1 MKCFNV
7 VVLVLV
13 LAGCKKEK
21 LDPSLHFKAN
31 VSIEEKIQA
40 SKYNWNETKNITIH
54 VTSPQDGMITIRAL
68 DGEIIYRGY
77 LANEVLYEFVLKIPK
92 EINQVLIALIIYVSS
107 YFGYILSQTDY
118 LFGIPKFIVIPCV

>member
-1 MKCFNV
+1 MFKRTEFMKCFNV

-92 EINQVLIALIIYVSS
+92 EINQVLIEHGEFHKVMPFYNNKIDYV
-107 YFGYILSQTDY
+107 F
-118 LFGIPKFIVIPCV
+118 K